1 MIIIEIENTAV
12 AQKSG
17 TNARGPWTM
26 NFQQILI
33 TGHHIDGF
41 PARHPRESTIQL
53 DDKEPRPYPPG
64 KYVIASESFYFAD
77 FGRFSLGRLKLQ
89 PVQAFFAELQNQTG
103 CRISFEQPKA
113 A

>member
-17 TNARGPWTM
+17 TNAKGPWTM

-53 DDKEPRPYPPG
+53 EDKEPRPYPPG
-64 KYVIASESFYFAD
+64 KYVIAPESFFFGD

-89 PVQAFFAELQNQTG
+89 PVQSFFAELKKQTG
-103 CRISFEQPKA
+103 ANITFDQPKA